1 MRKHDLDERAH
12 RTAMSDVIKKLRAQ
26 NIDLVFEGAATAQT
40 AGATPAASTAAV
52 APESLTPSTQK
63 RTGTAR
69 APAGTD
75 TQYSPATRLSR
86 QLFAGVPSPISKEKV
101 REIAVQV
108 ARQHPS
114 RKAVTAVTS
123 ATHGERVHICSSPS
137 STCIASTRE
146 R

>member
-12 RTAMSDVIKKLRAQ
+12 RTAMSEMIKKLRAQ

-52 APESLTPSTQK
+52 APESLTPSTQSALAL
-63 RTGTAR
+63 RELRQGH
-69 APAGTD
+69 

-123 ATHGERVHICSSPS
+123 ATHGERVFMLISFEHMHCKHP
-137 STCIASTRE
+137 
-146 R
+146 